1 MVGTTPK
8 SRAIGAELRRAR
20 EAAGLSARQLA
31 LKLGIAHTTVGRWE
45 AGQRA
50 PRPTDVATVLAA
62 VGAPNE
68 VRHELI
74 DLARD
79 TEGRHWVASSFP
91 EQRRQLAAVLELER
105 DAVKI
110 VNVSSSL
117 MPGLLQTADY
127 ARAMMSAGQIASGEA
142 ETRVAIR
149 IGRRDVI
156 MRHRQPAELL
166 AIVDESVLRRPIGG
180 TATMVEQLRR
190 LDEASRWTNVELR
203 VMTLSAGW
211 HPALEGPFMLIE
223 GADRLPVVVLE
234 NRLSALFFHE
244 FDDVEIYR
252 RAVDTMLS
260 MAMSVVDSRT
270 LIAAIIDE
278 LETSS

>member
-31 LKLGIAHTTVGRWE
+31 LKLGVAHTTVGRWE
-45 AGQRA
+45 AGERA

-68 VRHELI
+68 VRHEI
-74 DLARD
+74 IELARD

-91 EQRRQLAAVLELER
+91 EQRRQIATLLELER

-110 VNVSSSL
+110 VNVSSL
-117 MPGLLQTADY
+117 LIPGLLQTADY
-127 ARAMMSAGQIASGEA
+127 ARAMMSAGQISSGEA

-166 AIVDESVLRRPIGG
+166 AIVDESVLWRRIGSQ
-180 TATMVEQLRR
+180 ATMRDQLQW
-190 LDEASRWTNVELR
+190 LDEASRWSNVELR
-203 VMTLSAGW
+203 VMPMSAGW
-211 HPALEGPFMLIE
+211 YAALEGPFMLIE

-234 NRLSALFFHE
+234 NRMSVLFFHE
-244 FDDVEIYR
+244 FDDIEIYR
-252 RAVDTMLS
+252 RAVETMMG

-270 LIAAIIDE
+270 LIADVIDE
-278 LETSS
+278 LETRP